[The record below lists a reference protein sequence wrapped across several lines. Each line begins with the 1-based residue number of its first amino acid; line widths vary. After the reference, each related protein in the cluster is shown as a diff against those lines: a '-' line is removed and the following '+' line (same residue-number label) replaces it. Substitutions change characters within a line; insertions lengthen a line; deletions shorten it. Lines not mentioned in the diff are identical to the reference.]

1 MVKYWGCV
9 STWSCG
15 RRSGAPAPVLYK
27 RGRTI
32 SAREHRLNDE
42 IRVREVRLIDESGKQ
57 LGIYPIRE
65 ALRLAE
71 DHGVDL
77 VEIAP
82 NAKPPVCRLLDYSK
96 FIYEK
101 NKRDREARRAQKQ
114 IDIKEIRLRP
124 KTAEHDMLTKVR
136 QAREFLSDGAKVR
149 IRIRFR
155 GREITHQEIARDL
168 LAKMAEALAEDAIV
182 EQRPSMDAMTMLM
195 ILAPSGKIEKKVTTP
210 EEPTSA

>member
-1 MVKYWGCV
+1 M
-9 STWSCG
+9 
-15 RRSGAPAPVLYK
+15 
-27 RGRTI
+27 
-32 SAREHRLNDE
+32 
-42 IRVREVRLIDESGKQ
+42 RLIDESGKQ

-65 ALRLAE
+65 ALRMAE
-71 DHGVDL
+71 EHGVDL

-96 FIYEK
+96 FIYER

-124 KTAEHDMLTKVR
+124 KTAEHDMMTKVR
-136 QAREFLSDGAKVR
+136 QAREFLNDGAKVR
-149 IRIRFR
+149 VRIRFR

-168 LAKMAEALAEDAIV
+168 LAKMADALAEDAIV

-195 ILAPSGKIEKKVTTP
+195 ILAPNVKTEKKTSTP
-210 EEPTSA
+210 EV

>member
-1 MVKYWGCV
+1 M
-9 STWSCG
+9 
-15 RRSGAPAPVLYK
+15 YK

-124 KTAEHDMLTKVR
+124 KTAEHDMLIKVR

-182 EQRPSMDAMTMLM
+182 EQRPAMDAMTMLM

>member
-1 MVKYWGCV
+1 M
-9 STWSCG
+9 
-15 RRSGAPAPVLYK
+15 YK